1 MSNGDNYYS
10 IDRKGE
16 VGELKI
22 SQGYRGRREHLL
34 QRMVLMGGIR

>member
-16 VGELKI
+16 VGELK
-22 SQGYRGRREHLL
+22 SQSGL
-34 QRMVLMGGIR
+34 QRLTCTFASEDGIDEEY